1 MHNNSFRSHRIPAG
15 LIRTRFQFVVLL
27 CFAWIGIIVLRL
39 TFLQVFKHEHYVA
52 RANKQRQ
59 SVVTLYPERGPIL
72 DRKNRQLAISIAE
85 DSVYGI
91 PEDMENHAEA
101 IEAIGKIVTVNK
113 KDLLLRAGSKSFFW
127 IARKIPQEKAEAIR
141 RLELSGVYFT
151 TESRRYYPNKNL
163 ASHVL
168 GFVGMDNKGLSGV
181 EYQYEH
187 VITGVPGRLFAL
199 RDAKRRL
206 LLPGGVNS
214 MVPPTVG
221 RTLQLTIDSSIQHIA
236 ETELEAAVE
245 EQGASGGAVIIMKP
259 ETGEILALA
268 NVPDFNPNA
277 YSQTQAGQWKNRA
290 ITDYYEPGSTFKP
303 VVAAAAL
310 DQDLVNPD
318 DQFDC
323 QWGSIVLAGIV
334 MKDHKPFGL
343 LTFRQ
348 IIEKS
353 SNVGTI
359 KIGLKIGP
367 EGLVRYARFFGF
379 GQKTGI
385 DLPGESPGILRNPKK
400 WSALSIG
407 AISIGQEVGVTPLQ
421 VLRMVTAIGNRGLL
435 VTPHL
440 VSGISDSSGDL
451 KPAVFAQPQEM
462 QIKHTTLSTLREFLE
477 GVVDHGSGTLAQIPG
492 YSVAG
497 KTGTAQKIGPS
508 GTYADG
514 GYIASFAGYAP
525 ANDPAISMIVV
536 LDKPKKE
543 FYGGRVAAPL
553 FRKIGQQVLKYLDI
567 PPDQSME
574 NPALTAKSAFPRGS
588 EANYPEGLE
597 LVAFTPP
604 PNQHHKLVI
613 APDDGKANEL
623 VMPHLFGKTAS
634 ETIEILS
641 KTKIPF
647 RLLGTGTVIKQ
658 WPIPGS
664 TLKQDDMMIITLA
677 NSKNSSTLTDRNAS
691 SK

>member
-1 MHNNSFRSHRIPAG
+1 MHSSSFRSTRIPAG
-15 LIRTRFQFVVLL
+15 IIRTRFQFTLLL
-27 CFAWIGIIVLRL
+27 CFAWVGIIILRL
-39 TFLQVFKHEHYVA
+39 FFLQVIKHEHYIA

-72 DRKNRQLAISIAE
+72 DRKSRQLAISIAE
-85 DSVYGI
+85 ASVYGI
-91 PEDMENHAEA
+91 TEEMKNPEEELAAIAKIANINAKDVLAHTEN
-101 IEAIGKIVTVNK
+101 
-113 KDLLLRAGSKSFFW
+113 KSFFW
-127 IARKIPQEKAEAIR
+127 IARKIPQEKAEAIK
-141 RLELSGVYFT
+141 RLELSGIYFT
-151 TESRRYYPNKNL
+151 NESRRYYPNKNL
-163 ASHVL
+163 ASHLL

-187 VITGVPGRLFAL
+187 VITGVPGKLFAL

-206 LLPGGVNS
+206 LMTGNS
-214 MVPPTVG
+214 ILSPSSG
-221 RTLQLTIDSSIQHIA
+221 RTLQLSIDASIQHIA
-236 ETELEAAVE
+236 ETELAAGIE

-259 ETGEILALA
+259 DSGEILALA
-268 NVPDFNPNA
+268 NFPDFNPNI
-277 YSQTQAGQWKNRA
+277 YGQTQAGQWKNRA

-303 VVAAAAL
+303 VVATAAL
-310 DQDLVNPD
+310 DEDLVKPD
-318 DQFDC
+318 DRFDC

-334 MKDHKPFGL
+334 MKDHKPFGVL
-343 LTFRQ
+343 SFRE

-359 KIGLKIGP
+359 KIGLKVGP
-367 EGLVRYARFFGF
+367 EGLVHYAQMYGF
-379 GQKTGI
+379 GQRTGI
-385 DLPGESPGILRNPKK
+385 DLPGESPGILRSPKK

-407 AISIGQEVGVTPLQ
+407 AISIGQEIGVTPLQ
-421 VLRMVTAIGNRGLL
+421 ILRMITSIGNDGY
-435 VTPHL
+435 L
-440 VSGISDSSGDL
+440 VSPHTVLGISDSSGDL
-451 KPAVFAQPQEM
+451 KPAVFPQPQ
-462 QIKHTTLSTLREFLE
+462 QLPIKHTTLATVREFLE

-492 YSVAG
+492 YTVAG

-525 ANDPAISMIVV
+525 AHHPAISMIVV

-567 PPDQSME
+567 PPDQITD
-574 NPALTAKSAFPRGS
+574 NPATITAKAAFPRGI
-588 EANYPEGLE
+588 EANYPEGME
-597 LVAFTPP
+597 PVAFTPP
-604 PNQHHKLVI
+604 PVSHHKLVI

-623 VMPHLFGKTAS
+623 VMPYLFGKTAS
-634 ETIEILS
+634 ETVEILS
-641 KTKIPF
+641 KTKIQF

-658 WPIPGS
+658 WPTPGS

-677 NSKNSSTLTDRNAS
+677 NSQDSTTADRNAS

>member
-1 MHNNSFRSHRIPAG
+1 MQISSFRSSRIPAG
-15 LIRTRFQFVVLL
+15 IIRTRFQFALLL
-27 CFAWIGIIVLRL
+27 CFAWIGIIILRL
-39 TFLQVFKHEHYVA
+39 FFLQVIKHEHYIT

-72 DRKNRQLAISIAE
+72 DRKNRQLAISIEEA
-85 DSVYGI
+85 SVYGI
-91 PEDMENHAEA
+91 TEEMKNPEEV
-101 IEAIGKIVTVNK
+101 IEAIGEIVNVNA
-113 KDLLLRAGSKSFFW
+113 KDVLSHTENKSFFW
-127 IARKIPQEKAEAIR
+127 IARKIPQEKAEAIK

-151 TESRRYYPNKNL
+151 SESRRYYPNKNL
-163 ASHVL
+163 ASHLL

-187 VITGVPGRLFAL
+187 VITGIPGKLFAL

-206 LLPGGVNS
+206 LMTGGNS
-214 MVPPTVG
+214 ILSPSSG
-221 RTLQLTIDSSIQHIA
+221 RTLQLSIDASIQHIA
-236 ETELEAAVE
+236 ETELAAGVE

-259 ETGEILALA
+259 DTGEILALA
-268 NVPDFNPNA
+268 NVPDFNPNI
-277 YSQTQAGQWKNRA
+277 YGQTQAGQWKNRA

-303 VVAAAAL
+303 VVATAAL
-310 DQDLVNPD
+310 DEDLVKPD

-334 MKDHKPFGL
+334 MKDHKPFGI

-359 KIGLKIGP
+359 KIGLKVGP
-367 EGLVRYARFFGF
+367 EGLVHYARMFGF

-385 DLPGESPGILRNPKK
+385 DLPGESPGILRSPKK

-407 AISIGQEVGVTPLQ
+407 AISIGQEIGVTPLQ
-421 VLRMVTAIGNRGLL
+421 VLRMITAIGNDGY
-435 VTPHL
+435 L
-440 VSGISDSSGDL
+440 VSPHTVLGLSDSSGDL
-451 KPAVFAQPQEM
+451 KPAVFPQPQ
-462 QIKHTTLSTLREFLE
+462 QLPIKHTTLATIQEFLE

-492 YSVAG
+492 YTVAG

-514 GYIASFAGYAP
+514 GYIASFTGYAP
-525 ANDPAISMIVV
+525 AHHPAISMIVV

-567 PPDQSME
+567 PPDQITD
-574 NPALTAKSAFPRGS
+574 NPALTAKAAFPRGI
-588 EANYPEGLE
+588 EANYPEGME
-597 LVAFTPP
+597 PVAFTPP
-604 PNQHHKLVI
+604 SVQHHKLVI
-613 APDDGKANEL
+613 AHDDGKANEL
-623 VMPHLFGKTAS
+623 VMPYLFGKTAS
-634 ETIEILS
+634 EAIEILS
-641 KTKIPF
+641 KTKIQF
-647 RLLGTGTVIKQ
+647 RLLGTGNVIKQ

-677 NSKNSSTLTDRNAS
+677 NSQNSIIADRNVS